1 MKKIFSKK
9 KKLKGM
15 TLAEIVISLA
25 VLAVLTVL
33 LVGTSRLIDNY
44 TRSANKVN
52 DKVAVQTPVAE
63 ARYMDKAYRI
73 DPSGTNNK
81 IRITLNNNCVF
92 EGEGY
97 VTVDP
102 TAPVDEN
109 ELGGN
114 LGLKFVDSPVYI
126 PPTTTPTTP

>member
-52 DKVAVQTPVAE
+52 NKVAVQTPVAE

-73 DPSGTNNK
+73 DSSGTSSK
-81 IRITLNNNCVF
+81 IKITLNNNCVF
-92 EGEGY
+92 EGDGY

-102 TAPVDEN
+102 NAPVDEN

-114 LGLKFVDSPVYI
+114 LGLKFIDDPQYVVPHSG
-126 PPTTTPTTP
+126 T